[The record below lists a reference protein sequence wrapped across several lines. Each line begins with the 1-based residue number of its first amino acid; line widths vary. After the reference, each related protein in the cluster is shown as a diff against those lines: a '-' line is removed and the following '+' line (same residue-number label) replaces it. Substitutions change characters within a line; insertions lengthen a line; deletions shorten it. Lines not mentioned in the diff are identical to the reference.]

1 MKEHEGTKSNEADK
15 QMKETKETK
24 EMKEMCWPSA
34 QAEGSRRRRCK
45 PRSLHSKLRVFRDL
59 AEVKYKSS
67 LSSQG
72 GVNTLQIAEMSRCY
86 SFTYINLHP
95 GRVCPESFS
104 HHGVL

>member
-1 MKEHEGTKSNEADK
+1 MKA
-15 QMKETKETK
+15 MK

-45 PRSLHSKLRVFRDL
+45 PRSLHSKLSVFRDL

-67 LSSQG
+67 RG
-72 GVNTLQIAEMSRCY
+72 GVNMLQIAEMPRCY

-104 HHGVL
+104 NHGVL

>member
-1 MKEHEGTKSNEADK
+1 MRTGRPGNEGIKANEADK
-15 QMKETKETK
+15 EMKETK
-24 EMKEMCWPSA
+24 EMKGMCWPSA

-67 LSSQG
+67 QG
-72 GVNTLQIAEMSRCY
+72 GVKMLQIAEMSRCY
-86 SFTYINLHP
+86 SFTYLNLHP
-95 GRVCPESFS
+95 GGVCPESLS